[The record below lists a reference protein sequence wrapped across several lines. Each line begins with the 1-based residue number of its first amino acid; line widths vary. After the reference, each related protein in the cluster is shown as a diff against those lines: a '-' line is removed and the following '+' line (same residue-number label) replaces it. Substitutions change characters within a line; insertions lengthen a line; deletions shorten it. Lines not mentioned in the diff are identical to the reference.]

1 MARSTRRVTAATAS
15 NDGEVTADDFA
26 AGLTNAF
33 LQCRELGHQWRPN
46 TVTFDGK
53 AKVFDRSLRCPSCR
67 TIRRQVLTTAGHV
80 LRNAYDYPDGYLSK
94 HLTPGT
100 YSRDVFRL
108 EALTRFLD
116 KHPTTTSEAS

>member
-1 MARSTRRVTAATAS
+1 MARTSRRVSTAS
-15 NDGEVTADDFA
+15 TPEGEVTADDFA
-26 AGLTNAF
+26 ADLSNAF
-33 LQCRELGHQWRPN
+33 LQCRELGHQWRPR
-46 TVTFDGK
+46 TASFDPS
-53 AKVFDRSLRCPSCR
+53 AQVFDRSLRCPSCK
-67 TIRRQVLTTAGHV
+67 TIRRQVLTSSGHV

-116 KHPTTTSEAS
+116 KNPTTTSEAS